1 MRSAVAGH
9 DHSVSPAVRHKG
21 EYLIGVDI
29 GTSSVKAIAVR
40 ADGRLLAHSWVEIE
54 MHRPR
59 PGWAENVAEDWYEG
73 CVLAIRRL
81 LESGISADRS
91 RGIAFVSQRDPM
103 VLLDDNMHPLTPAI
117 SWTDRRTEG
126 IAHELVERFGLAWLM
141 QHTGVI
147 PIAGLTLPIIV
158 WTQRNLPDVWAR
170 TRHLLFA
177 KDYVLYRLTGRV
189 ETDFTMPSRTI
200 MNDLAA
206 DDWSA
211 EICGGCDIPLEILPP
226 ILNRPWDCFD
236 EFPEA
241 AAELTGLPAGMPIA
255 VGGGDDQSAA
265 LGSGAI
271 DDDDLSAGT
280 GTSSDWRCVKS
291 TAMPDSAGHA
301 DVARHVVDGKWVLAV
316 TIESTGSS
324 LRWFRDAFPD
334 PDVRQR
340 GYLALMEQA
349 ESVPPGAEGLLFM
362 PFVDGARRAPRYI
375 DGATGSFHGIIS
387 GHTRAHF
394 VRAILEGIA
403 FQYPRTLELIA
414 PSRPRTQP
422 IAMVD
427 AETRGEVWNQIKA
440 DVTGVPIT
448 TPAIYESAALG
459 AVALAGQAGRV
470 FSDARDAVEQ
480 LVHPARVYEP
490 DTGRHALYAE
500 IRERWEQIYGAVSST
515 YSTEAV
521 PQRPPTATSTE
532 V

>member
-1 MRSAVAGH
+1 VTLPA
-9 DHSVSPAVRHKG
+9 HSRG
-21 EYLIGVDI
+21 EEYLVGVDI
-29 GTSSVKAIAVR
+29 GTSSIKAIAVT
-40 ADGRLLAHSWVEIE
+40 ADGRLLAHSWVETD

-59 PGWAENVAEDWYEG
+59 PGWAENHADDWFDG
-73 CVLAIRRL
+73 CVAAIRRL
-81 LESGISADRS
+81 LEAGIPADAA

-103 VLLDDNMHPLTPAI
+103 VLLSDDMRPVTPAI
-117 SWTDRRTEG
+117 SWTDRRTEAV
-126 IAHELVERFGLAWLM
+126 AHELVERFGLAWLM

-158 WTQRNLPDVWAR
+158 WTQRNLPDAWAR

-177 KDYVLYRLTGRV
+177 KDYVLYRLTGRA

-211 EICGGCDIPLEILPP
+211 EICGACDIPRDLLPP
-226 ILNRPWDCFD
+226 ISNRPWERFD
-236 EFPEA
+236 ELSAA
-241 AAELTGLPAGMPIA
+241 AAELTGLPAGLPIA

-271 DDDDLSAGT
+271 ADDDLSAGT

-291 TAMPDSAGHA
+291 IAMPDSEGHA

-334 PDVRQR
+334 PDVSQR

-349 ESVPPGAEGLLFM
+349 ESVAPGAEGLLFM

-375 DGATGSFHGIIS
+375 DGATGSFHGIVS

-414 PSRPRTQP
+414 PTRSRTQP

-427 AETRGEVWNQIKA
+427 AETRGELWNQVKA

-448 TPAIYESAALG
+448 TPDIFESAALG
-459 AVALAGQAGRV
+459 AVALAGQASGV
-470 FSDARDAVEQ
+470 FAGARDAVEH
-480 LVHPARVYEP
+480 LVHPSRIYDP
-490 DTGRHALYAE
+490 DLSRHALYS
-500 IRERWEQIYGAVSST
+500 ERIYRAVSST
-515 YSTEAV
+515 YSTEGAS
-521 PQRPPTATSTE
+521 PRPAIATPTE